1 MHGNIEEEI
10 ETHGNTNKFA
20 KEVASLELFAVAPPP
35 KVPSREHWESHTMKQ
50 YSHLDQRV

>member
-35 KVPSREHWESHTMKQ
+35 NVPSREHWELNTMKQ
-50 YSHLDQRV
+50 YSHLYQRV